1 MDRIIEQS
9 NRWKRKYLLYGLGG
23 VALVVLLIWGFA
35 GSGSNVQR
43 VAAEQL
49 TISSVTEGEFNDY
62 VRLNGTVV
70 PIQVVQI
77 SPEEGGI
84 VQERVVEEGQRVKRG
99 EVILR
104 LANSNLDLQI
114 LNAEA

>member
-1 MDRIIEQS
+1 MDRIIEQK

-23 VALVVLLIWGFA
+23 MALVTLLIWGFA

-43 VAAEQL
+43 VSAEQL
-49 TISSVTEGEFNDY
+49 TISTVTEGEFNDY

-77 SPEEGGI
+77 SPE
-84 VQERVVEEGQRVKRG
+84 
-99 EVILR
+99 
-104 LANSNLDLQI
+104 
-114 LNAEA
+114 